1 LSHPEKGLLHFLN
14 KEGQYCQAN
23 HTKESSMKKALI
35 AASFGLAF
43 ALPTQAAL
51 ANVIVNG
58 SFESPAGAP
67 IRSWVDDTSPSSWVA
82 GGTTYTDIYE
92 SSGADIITAQSGN
105 YYVSW
110 GHNGST
116 GGTLSQSFAST
127 PGATYTVDYFVT
139 QQQGTD
145 PLQQVTVAALDGTS
159 ILGSVSM
166 NMTMNDGDWVAG
178 TRLTF
183 VAGPSGTT
191 TLTFIDSSPAGVGV
205 GANWAL
211 DNVVV
216 NSVPE
221 PSTAILIGLGGLC
234 VAVSNRRLRVAP
246 NMHAQ
251 R

>member
-1 LSHPEKGLLHFLN
+1 
-14 KEGQYCQAN
+14 
-23 HTKESSMKKALI
+23 MKKALI
-35 AASFGLAF
+35 AAGFGLAF

-58 SFESPAGAP
+58 SFESPGGGA
-67 IRSWVDDTSPSSWVA
+67 IRSWVDDTPPSSWAA
-82 GGTTYTDIYE
+82 GGTIYTDIYE
-92 SSGADIITAQSGN
+92 SSGQDTITAQNGN

-110 GHNGST
+110 GHNGNI

-139 QQQGTD
+139 QQQGFD
-145 PLQQVTVAALDGTS
+145 AAQQVTVEALDGID
-159 ILGSVSM
+159 ILGAVSM
-166 NMTMNDGDWVAG
+166 NMTMADGNWVSG

-191 TLTFIDSSPAGVGV
+191 TLTFIDSTPV
-205 GANWAL
+205 GAGAGPNWAL
-211 DNVVV
+211 DNVTV

-234 VAVSNRRLRVAP
+234 VALRNRRFRVAP
-246 NMHAQ
+246 DRYAQ